1 MEPMKTRDRGM
12 DLGSHWEEA
21 IKTAIGATVVF
32 VFGWV
37 VSALQTRKRFE
48 EFDAKV
54 VQPLRAE
61 IAVLKTASG
70 SYVTWEEL
78 ERAINSLR
86 HDLEK
91 WMAELKQDIRELR
104 K

>member
-1 MEPMKTRDRGM
+1 M
-12 DLGSHWEEA
+12 DLGDHLEDI
-21 IKTAIGATVVF
+21 IKQAIGATVVF

-37 VSALQTRKRFE
+37 VNALQTRKRFE

-61 IAVLKTASG
+61 VAAIKAISG
-70 SYVTWEEL
+70 TFVTREEL
-78 ERAINSLR
+78 ERTLNSLR
-86 HDLEK
+86 HDLET
-91 WMAELKQDIRELR
+91 WMAELQKDIRELR